1 MPPGPNLGSAVMTTT
16 SAWRRL
22 VAGLLLL
29 ASTWAQAGV
38 DWRTHRDP
46 AGFSIQVP
54 LGWQV
59 QSDRLTDIAAGD
71 AQGRAVALV
80 RARPARG
87 DLGRWLTQD
96 YPRSEPGM
104 AGYQVDGVQASGA
117 DVAQAWVRYTNPQG
131 LAKRARVVVVRRGEM
146 ATVFVASAPAE
157 LLAQQLP
164 VLARVLDSVRF
175 EAPRGGAPGASL
187 PPLSYARWV
196 DPREGAFAVELPAG
210 WHTQGGLQRTTWN
223 RRVVYQAT
231 SPDGAAML
239 FAGDATMPRIFILPN
254 EITARYGQG
263 SNSSWGPDAMFVAPF
278 HSAGQLGALLVKQ
291 RFGGQVTAT
300 RPRADLVQIAQRNPL
315 LPPGTSAATAAD
327 VEFRLSDGRIGVL
340 TLSTF
345 GNTTAGVGGNWWA
358 DGVHGFIA
366 PPERA
371 AQTGLALAHL
381 VASTQVNPAWAQG
394 ERQHELRL
402 GQQYT
407 AYLQHAQALQQQ
419 TIAQRWASQDAI
431 ARGRRDG
438 LGGTVRLQDPQTG
451 EIFETTASDRYYFRV
466 TAADRPTVLGSD
478 VDARPLPQV
487 DLRRLLQVGVDV
499 PDR

>member
-1 MPPGPNLGSAVMTTT
+1 MTTT
-16 SAWRRL
+16 TGPRQVAAL
-22 VAGLLLL
+22 AAGLLML
-29 ASTWAQAGV
+29 AAPWAQAGV

-59 QSDRLTDIAAGD
+59 QSSRLTDIAAGD
-71 AQGRAVALV
+71 AQGRSVALV

-104 AGYQVDGVQASGA
+104 GGYRVDGVQATGP
-117 DVAQAWVRYTNPQG
+117 DLAQAWIRYTNPQG
-131 LAKRARVVVVRRGEM
+131 LAKRARVVVVRRGDM
-146 ATVFVASAPAE
+146 ATVFVASAPAD
-157 LLAQQLP
+157 LLVQQMP

-175 EAPRGGAPGASL
+175 EAPRAGAPAAR
-187 PPLSYARWV
+187 PPPRAYARWV
-196 DPREGAFAVELPAG
+196 DPRESAFAVELPAG
-210 WHTQGGLQRTTWN
+210 WRTQGGLQRTPWN
-223 RRVVYQAT
+223 RRVVYQST

-254 EITARYGQG
+254 EITTRYGQG
-263 SNSSWGPDAMFVAPF
+263 SHSTWGPDAMFIAPF
-278 HSAGQLGALLVKQ
+278 QTAEQVGAMLVTR

-300 RPRADLVQIAQRNPL
+300 RPRPDLVEITRRNPL

-327 VEFRLSDGRIGVL
+327 VEFRLNDGRIGVL
-340 TLSTF
+340 SLSTF

-394 ERQHELRL
+394 ERQHGLRL

-407 AYLQHAQALQQQ
+407 AYLQHAQQLQQQ

-431 ARGRRDG
+431 QRGRRDV

-451 EIFETTASDRYYFRV
+451 EVFETTASDRYYFRV
-466 TAADRPTVLGSD
+466 TQADRPTVLGSE
-478 VDARPLPQV
+478 VDTRPLPQV